1 MRLKVDRKPIILSV
15 PIDVTNVVTQMATWA
30 LNLFDR
36 LHIGHHV
43 MIDHLAEMSN
53 PVAAVTDG
61 ELVGKGLELQNLIQP
76 LEVRVE
82 RLRQYLIECKLDEII
97 EVKGITKNDELLPIE
112 KDATFLMYEGPCCTE
127 IQSGALDA
135 RKKKL
140 GIEDTIEFLLPVRA
154 NDGDKIASAR
164 IRNGQIDRLGRKLVG
179 TNEPPRLL
187 QFEGRSGLKTP
198 KGDVYDVK
206 DGPPEKRVV
215 ERIEE
220 ETPEIVIAVGDVT
233 AATIIDEGYTPQ
245 VMLVDGITKRGA
257 YEREFKAPNDYL
269 IYNPAAV
276 IYPEAWSTIDTAL
289 HQDKPSLINVDGEE
303 DLLGFPA
310 VLLAPDDAVIIY
322 GQPDVGI
329 VWIPVTPENKTL
341 ARDLLEQMP
350 IIE

>member
-1 MRLKVDRKPIILSV
+1 MV
-15 PIDVTNVVTQMATWA
+15 TWA

-36 LHIGHHV
+36 LHLGHHV
-43 MIDHLAEMSN
+43 MIDRLAEMQN
-53 PVAAVTDG
+53 PVAAVTAG
-61 ELVGKGLELQNLIQP
+61 ELVGHGLELQNLIQP

-82 RLRQYLIECKLDEII
+82 RLKEYLIESKLDDII
-97 EVKGITKNDELLPIE
+97 EVKGITQNDELLPIG

-140 GIEDTIEFLLPVRA
+140 GVEDTVEFLLPVRA

-164 IRNGQIDRLGRKLVG
+164 IRNGQIDRLGRKLRG

-198 KGDVYDVK
+198 KGDVFDTK
-206 DGPPEKRVV
+206 SGPPEKRIVQ
-215 ERIEE
+215 RIEE
-220 ETPEIVIAVGDVT
+220 ESPMIVIAVGDVT
-233 AATIIDEGYTPQ
+233 AATLLD
-245 VMLVDGITKRGA
+245 DGITKRGA
-257 YEREFKAPNDYL
+257 YEREFKANGEYL

-276 IYPEAWSTIDTAL
+276 IYPEAWSTIDTAI

-310 VLLAPDDAVIIY
+310 VLLAPDDAVILY

-329 VWIPVTPENKTL
+329 VWVPVTPENKSL
-341 ARDLLEQMP
+341 ARELLEQMP

>member
-1 MRLKVDRKPIILSV
+1 ME
-15 PIDVTNVVTQMATWA
+15 TWA

-36 LHIGHHV
+36 LHLGHQT
-43 MIDHLAEMSN
+43 MIDRLAEMPN

-61 ELVGKGLELQNLIQP
+61 ELVGKDLELQNLIQP
-76 LEVRVE
+76 LDTRVE
-82 RLRQYLIECKLDEII
+82 RLRQYLVDCKLDDII
-97 EVKGITKNDELLPIE
+97 EVKGVTRNDELLQLG

-140 GIEDTIEFLLPVRA
+140 DVEDTVEFLLPVRA

-164 IRNGQIDRLGRKLVG
+164 IRNGQIDRLGRKLHG
-179 TNEPPRLL
+179 TTEPPRLL
-187 QFEGRSGLKTP
+187 QFEGRSGLKSP
-198 KGDVYDVK
+198 KGDVFDTK
-206 DGPPEKRVV
+206 NGPPEKRVV
-215 ERIEE
+215 ARIEDE
-220 ETPEIVIAVGDVT
+220 SPAMVIAVGDVT
-233 AATIIDEGYTPQ
+233 AATIVDQGYTPH
-245 VMLVDGITKRGA
+245 VMLVDGITKRGS
-257 YEREFKAPNDYL
+257 YGRDFKAEWEYL

-276 IYPEAWSTIDTAL
+276 IYPEAWSTIDTAI

-310 VLLAPDDAVIIY
+310 VLLAPDGAVVLY

-329 VWIPVTPENKTL
+329 VWVPVTPENKIL
-341 ARDLLEQMP
+341 ARELLEQMP